1 MIHNLSL
8 KIYVFVLIIISLFLL
23 LNFNKGLDFSD
34 ESFHLLRS
42 LYPLDEIGRLSNFG
56 FLNFIILEIVN
67 YKISILRIY
76 GFVILFFSNLYLVIG
91 FFNFIEKKKLKFD
104 NFYLIFIFSLAGT
117 LSYYF
122 FWLPTPSYNLY
133 NLVGIL
139 IFFGGLFRIWD
150 SDDIKYYF
158 KISIIII
165 LGGFLS
171 FLSKVPSVLI
181 LFCLFLFFLIFLSKL
196 KFFNKIKLLF
206 FLTFFSLMLI
216 YLFINIGYESYN
228 NFFEDLLLGK
238 NIYALRDINYSI
250 TKQLIFPI
258 KQILYFIIVKNYI
271 PIFFTLFLFFFL
283 RNNYKK
289 DYYFILYII
298 FLFLV
303 LRQPLIIIFLI
314 SIYLIYFKHNK
325 IKKSNIYIF
334 LFLILGAYAYS
345 FGTNT
350 NFVRH
355 LNYINI
361 LFFLVI
367 FYSLNFLTLEK
378 KKLVNIFLLFLT
390 LYSSV
395 TVYTAFDK
403 PYRLMSNVYNQ
414 KNKIE
419 LPFFQGFL
427 KVDQET
433 HKYIVELQ
441 KLSKENELKLGDY
454 LIDLTGRNPGANIVL
469 GAKYIGKPWYLSGYT
484 GSDLFVSE
492 LLRQSSYEN
501 IKRSWILTTDGTLSI
516 SHTVLEV
523 QNLNL
528 VVDYILVGKIQALN
542 SKNDIFYHYLWKP
555 RYSLKKK
562 LLSK

>member
-23 LNFNKGLDFSD
+23 LNFNKGLDLTD

-56 FLNFIILEIVN
+56 FLNSIILEIVN

-91 FFNFIEKKKLKFD
+91 FFNFIEKKKSKFD
-104 NFYLIFIFSLAGT
+104 NFYLIFIFSFAGT
-117 LSYYF
+117 FSYYF
-122 FWLPTPSYNLY
+122 FWLPTPSYNFY

-150 SDDIKYYF
+150 SDDIKYYI
-158 KISIIII
+158 KVSIIII
-165 LGGFLS
+165 LGGFIS

-181 LFCLFLFFLIFLSKL
+181 LFCLFSFFLIFLSKL

-206 FLTFFSLMLI
+206 FLTSFSLTLI
-216 YLFINIGYESYN
+216 YLFINMGYESYN

-250 TKQLIFPI
+250 TKQLIFPV
-258 KQILYFIIVKNYI
+258 KQILHFIIVKNYI
-271 PIFFTLFLFFFL
+271 PIFLTLFLFFFL

-325 IKKSNIYIF
+325 IKKSNVYVFFI
-334 LFLILGAYAYS
+334 LILGAYAYS

-355 LNYINI
+355 LNYVNI

-390 LYSSV
+390 IYSSV
-395 TVYTAFDK
+395 TVYIAFDK
-403 PYRLMSNVYNQ
+403 PYRLLSNVLNQ
-414 KNKIE
+414 NNKIE

-427 KVDQET
+427 KVDQKT

-441 KLSKENELKLGDY
+441 KLSKENKWKLGDY

-469 GAKYIGKPWYLSGYT
+469 GAKYIGKPWYLSGYS

-492 LLRQSSYEN
+492 LLRQSSYEK
-501 IKRSWILTTDGTLSI
+501 IKRSWILTTDGTPSI

-528 VVDYILVGKIQALN
+528 EVDYILVGKIQALT

-555 RYSLKKK
+555 KYSLK
-562 LLSK
+562 

>member
-23 LNFNKGLDFSD
+23 LNFNKGLDLTD

-56 FLNFIILEIVN
+56 FLNSIILEIVN

-91 FFNFIEKKKLKFD
+91 FFNFIEKKKSKFD
-104 NFYLIFIFSLAGT
+104 NFYLIFIFSFAGT
-117 LSYYF
+117 FSYYF
-122 FWLPTPSYNLY
+122 FWLPTPSYNFY

-150 SDDIKYYF
+150 SDDIKYYI
-158 KISIIII
+158 KVSIIII
-165 LGGFLS
+165 LGGFIS

-181 LFCLFLFFLIFLSKL
+181 LFCLFSFFLIFLSKL

-206 FLTFFSLMLI
+206 FLTSFSLTLI
-216 YLFINIGYESYN
+216 YLFINMGYESYN

-250 TKQLIFPI
+250 TKQLIFPV
-258 KQILYFIIVKNYI
+258 KQILHFIIVKNYI
-271 PIFFTLFLFFFL
+271 PIFLTLFLFFFL

-325 IKKSNIYIF
+325 IKKSNVYVFFI
-334 LFLILGAYAYS
+334 LILGAYAYS

-355 LNYINI
+355 LNYVNI

-390 LYSSV
+390 IYSSV
-395 TVYTAFDK
+395 TVYIAFDK
-403 PYRLMSNVYNQ
+403 PYRLLSNVLNQ
-414 KNKIE
+414 NNKIE

-427 KVDQET
+427 KVDQKT

-441 KLSKENELKLGDY
+441 KLSKENKWKLGDY

-469 GAKYIGKPWYLSGYT
+469 GAKYIGKPWYLSGYS

-501 IKRSWILTTDGTLSI
+501 IKRSWILTTDGTPSI

-528 VVDYILVGKIQALN
+528 EVDYILVGKIQALT

-555 RYSLKKK
+555 KYSLK
-562 LLSK
+562 

>member
-206 FLTFFSLMLI
+206 FLTFFS
-216 YLFINIGYESYN
+216 
-228 NFFEDLLLGK
+228 
-238 NIYALRDINYSI
+238 
-250 TKQLIFPI
+250 
-258 KQILYFIIVKNYI
+258 
-271 PIFFTLFLFFFL
+271 
-283 RNNYKK
+283 
-289 DYYFILYII
+289 
-298 FLFLV
+298 
-303 LRQPLIIIFLI
+303 
-314 SIYLIYFKHNK
+314 
-325 IKKSNIYIF
+325 
-334 LFLILGAYAYS
+334 
-345 FGTNT
+345 
-350 NFVRH
+350 
-355 LNYINI
+355 
-361 LFFLVI
+361 
-367 FYSLNFLTLEK
+367 
-378 KKLVNIFLLFLT
+378 
-390 LYSSV
+390 
-395 TVYTAFDK
+395 
-403 PYRLMSNVYNQ
+403 
-414 KNKIE
+414 
-419 LPFFQGFL
+419 
-427 KVDQET
+427 
-433 HKYIVELQ
+433 
-441 KLSKENELKLGDY
+441 
-454 LIDLTGRNPGANIVL
+454 
-469 GAKYIGKPWYLSGYT
+469 
-484 GSDLFVSE
+484 
-492 LLRQSSYEN
+492 
-501 IKRSWILTTDGTLSI
+501 
-516 SHTVLEV
+516 
-523 QNLNL
+523 
-528 VVDYILVGKIQALN
+528 
-542 SKNDIFYHYLWKP
+542 
-555 RYSLKKK
+555 
-562 LLSK
+562 